1 MKPPLVRLKILQ
13 PKPHFAPGDTLEC
26 EYSIVQAEEP
36 IQTVET
42 SVLWFT
48 EGKGDE
54 DLGVH
59 FFDRRRR
66 QQVRD
71 GDLQAL
77 YRFKTVLPHSPLS
90 YTGRLVTIRWCI
102 RVSVFLSRGRVQR
115 YDTPFQLGT
124 ARLVDSSADLPRIQ
138 QEIA

>member
-1 MKPPLVRLKILQ
+1 MKSPLVRLKILA
-13 PKPHFAPGDTLEC
+13 PRPVYEPGDLLEC
-26 EYSIVQAEEP
+26 EYTIVQADEP
-36 IQTVET
+36 IQCVET

-90 YTGRLVTIRWCI
+90 YTGSLLSIRWCI
-102 RVSVFLSRGRVQR
+102 RVRVFLSRGREQR
-115 YDTPFQLGT
+115 FDTPIQLGQ
-124 ARLVDSSADLPRIQ
+124 ARLGQASADDDLGL